1 MPARR
6 GTGARPTATPL
17 AGSWGIR
24 FQKLGPGR
32 PEALHVAEEPGGGLT
47 PPDGYDFGVRRPGA
61 VGDARPAPG
70 LDRAAVIIKVG
81 PLPGRFADAPRGI
94 NTLREQRHVTG
105 MRRNDRRLTS
115 GCVKLAC
122 SPYAGLLQLF
132 TSDRQWAEFVSCRSQ
147 ARGK

>member
-1 MPARR
+1 LLNSFCLRFFRLESNRGDQVEPDPAP
-6 GTGARPTATPL
+6 AHPA
-17 AGSWGIR
+17 
-24 FQKLGPGR
+24 
-32 PEALHVAEEPGGGLT
+32 
-47 PPDGYDFGVRRPGA
+47 VRRRHADPRL
-61 VGDARPAPG
+61 ARAAG
-70 LDRAAVIIKVG
+70 LLSLPEPTGRHGGERNRAAVIIKVG